1 MSWPLKGGV
10 VDPESLGFP
19 LLLVASFVLV
29 QTLQAITQAGFKDP
43 AHPSRH
49 EPAPISL
56 AALELAKCAV
66 TFLLHRSTRAGR
78 PAHKITVE
86 PRYTVLSLDEALPL
100 HARSPFDFD
109 AELADDDLRARPPL
123 LRPIKQLY
131 VALAP
136 ISCLILLQ
144 HQLTLSRRVY
154 AAPTAVDIVDALAI
168 LLVVVQTYLFNGTK
182 TPLRHCTSAVL
193 QIAAFTGVV
202 TIRRVPHYSLPTY
215 IFLLLTT
222 SVSALVLVAI
232 PLMYHTLRDVPFHK
246 LNLVLFTS
254 CIAGYTLC
262 AILPSSYTYPTVV
275 SPVITETGLRDFLAA
290 TSILALRGAGELL
303 ALAILR
309 RTSAFTMAA
318 LILLVASI
326 TPALSHL
333 VFWSAIPVLAPQY
346 IASILAI
353 YAAVAYLF
361 DANGAPIDTRVPA
374 PAVPQRRGL
383 VRLGALFLPLLAC
396 VALNPLQPLPP
407 HLPTQVAP
415 GARMPHQYP
424 PQPVNATA
432 ASACVRRPLPPSSR
446 YERPDGARPAFGAF
460 DDVLLIV
467 FFSHPRYDI
476 NLDAHREVYAPY
488 FPNILYIGPESRADR
503 GFLHSYDVA
512 LDSYLSAEDFDADWF
527 QMSGRMAHHMFYTAA
542 KDHPCYAGYL
552 WAPFD
557 ALLNVPRLMQFP
569 QDRVWYHSPFARR
582 FIPNPAQ
589 PAAMTPARAAASTLR
604 PPAATIAEHTPA
616 EYARQ
621 AAAWGADGFWWWGER
636 HMGLE
641 VCMAAYSH
649 VAAPQRARFE
659 ALSGG
664 AAHLI
669 GGSAD
674 TMYLPGHL
682 RTPFLDVLGTF
693 LQTDCFLEI
702 ALPTALHLIVP
713 EDEEIVWVDH
723 WWKKPPPWNTT
734 YVRDLWAEGYEVDS
748 FHSFHWGDIQDDGF
762 FGPNKNSVA
771 DMRALLRDSFA
782 RQRIESPLK

>member
-1 MSWPLKGGV
+1 MTWHLSQGGA
-10 VDPESLGFP
+10 VDPKSLGSP
-19 LLLVASFVLV
+19 VMLMVAFVLV
-29 QTLQAITQAGFKDP
+29 QTLQGITQAGFKDP

-49 EPAPISL
+49 EPAPTSL
-56 AALELAKCAV
+56 VVVELAKCVV
-66 TFLLHRSTRAGR
+66 TFLLHRGSCAGR
-78 PAHKITVE
+78 PAHKIALE
-86 PRYTVLSLDEALPL
+86 PRYTALPLDEALPL
-100 HARSPFDFD
+100 NARRPFDLN
-109 AELADDDLRARPPL
+109 AELADGPSRARPPL

-131 VALAP
+131 IALAP
-136 ISCLILLQ
+136 ISCLLVLR

-154 AAPTAVDIVDALAI
+154 AARAAVDMVDALAI
-168 LLVVVQTYLFNGTK
+168 LLVVVQTYLFNGTT

-193 QIAAFTGVV
+193 QIAAFTGVI
-202 TIRRVPHYSLPTY
+202 TIRKVPHYSVPTY
-215 IFLLLTT
+215 IFLLLTS

-232 PLMYHTLRDVPFHK
+232 PFMYHTLRDVPFHK

-262 AILPSSYTYPTVV
+262 AILPLPYPTVV
-275 SPVITETGLRDFLAA
+275 SPVIPETGLRDFLAA

-303 ALAILR
+303 ALAILH

-346 IASILAI
+346 IASIIAI
-353 YAAVAYLF
+353 YAAVAYLL
-361 DANGAPIDTRVPA
+361 DAHGAPTETRAPA
-374 PAVPQRRGL
+374 PAVPLRRGL
-383 VRLGALFLPLLAC
+383 IRLGALFLPLFAC
-396 VALNPLQPLPP
+396 VALNPLHPLPP
-407 HLPTQVAP
+407 HHPTQVTP
-415 GARMPHQYP
+415 GARMPHQHP
-424 PQPVNATA
+424 PLPVNGTTA
-432 ASACVRRPLPPSSR
+432 STCVRRALPPSSR
-446 YERPDGARPAFGAF
+446 YERPDGAARPAFGAF
-460 DDVLLIV
+460 DDVLLVV

-488 FPNILYIGPESRADR
+488 FPNILYIGPESREDR

-512 LDSYLSAEDFDADWF
+512 LDSYLAAEDFNADWF

-569 QDRVWYHSPFARR
+569 QDRVWYHSPFAQR

-589 PAAMTPARAAASTLR
+589 PAATTPAHAAASTLR
-604 PPAATIAEHTPA
+604 PPAARVAERTPA

-641 VCMAAYSH
+641 VCMGAYSH
-649 VAAPQRARFE
+649 IAAPQRARFE

-674 TMYLPGHL
+674 TVYLPGHL
-682 RTPFLDVLGTF
+682 RMPFLDVLGTF

-713 EDEEIVWVDH
+713 EDEGIVWVDH
-723 WWKKPPPWNTT
+723 WWKTPPPWNTT

-748 FHSFHWGDIQDDGF
+748 FHTFHWGDIQDDGF
-762 FGPNKNSVA
+762 FGPNKNSVE

-782 RQRIESPLK
+782 RQGIESPLK